1 MQLTSVEDNTAV
13 NQWLGKEVASEDDV
27 RDAFVYLVMNPEH
40 IMTASKQQAPRLA
53 GIVIDHWVERI
64 PYRDQTAA
72 VAFGYDQPD
81 AEAPQTLLLAIATKD
96 NTRHWNEKMLIN
108 SLKSAIH
115 MVKCRTVSPDLICKD
130 GWTGGLLPLL
140 EYKDPMKS

>member
-1 MQLTSVEDNTAV
+1 M
-13 NQWLGKEVASEDDV
+13 
-27 RDAFVYLVMNPEH
+27 
-40 IMTASKQQAPRLA
+40 
-53 GIVIDHWVERI
+53 VIDHWVERI
-64 PYRDQTAA
+64 PYREQTAA

-96 NTRHWNEKMLIN
+96 NNKHWNEKMMIN

-115 MVKCRTVSPDLICKD
+115 MVKCRTVSPDLISKD

-140 EYKDPMKS
+140 EYKDPRL